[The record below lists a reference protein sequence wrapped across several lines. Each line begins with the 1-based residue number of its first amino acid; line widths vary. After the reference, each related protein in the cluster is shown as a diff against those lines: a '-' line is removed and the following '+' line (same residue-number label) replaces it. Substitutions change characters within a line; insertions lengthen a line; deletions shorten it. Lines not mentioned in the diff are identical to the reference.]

1 MAFARQ
7 FSPFSSSQQR
17 GASRE
22 MGDHWSKNELD
33 DKLRRPTWLDDDAD
47 WQTPFG
53 QDYDPNDLYG
63 NLDFTPEFAGG
74 AGKGASDAWQR
85 PGASGKDDKKRT
97 TSLNARCGADGS
109 GRVWSDK
116 DQKCVDPAE
125 VNGCEEGSSPDPETG
140 ECVPDESTDPTYDDP
155 FTGTFTAPTERPWP
169 TAPEWRGPD
178 IPDVGDFGYEEWQA
192 PDKFKAPTM
201 EEAQAAPGFKM
212 RMDQGRKALEA
223 SAAAKGVLRSGKTYT
238 DLMDY
243 GQQMGEMGYEDVYR
257 RRSGEYDR
265 SRRNLERDYQTGYGR
280 ERDIYNIGRE
290 NVLGRYAS
298 ELGEEQRRYRPKE
311 QQWAME
317 AGNIPT
323 ARTQDYNRAWDRFR
337 ADEDRFERQQA
348 KENAWKRYLA
358 EQKGPAPGSYRPAG

>member
-1 MAFARQ
+1 MASPYDYHRSTLPARNR
-7 FSPFSSSQQR
+7 PFS
-17 GASRE
+17 GE
-22 MGDHWSKNELD
+22 MGDQFSKTEMDNL
-33 DKLRRPTWLDDDAD
+33 LRRPTYLDDDAD

-63 NLDFTPEFAGG
+63 NLDYTPPFAGG
-74 AGKGASDAWQR
+74 AGEGASDVWQR
-85 PGASGKDDKKRT
+85 AGDPLARRKSEEQ
-97 TSLNARCGADGS
+97 SLNDRCGDGKIWDD
-109 GRVWSDK
+109 VTK
-116 DQKCVDPAE
+116 TCI
-125 VNGCEEGSSPDPETG
+125 PDPNASDVGGGETKK
-140 ECVPDESTDPTYDDP
+140 PTYADP

-178 IPDVGDFGYEEWQA
+178 IPDVGDFDYEAWQA
-192 PDKFKAPTM
+192 PDEFKAPTM

-238 DLMDY
+238 DLMNY

-280 ERDIYNIGRE
+280 ATDIYNVGRE
-290 NVLGRYAS
+290 NVLGRYGL

-311 QQWAME
+311 EQWAME

-358 EQKGPAPGSYRPAG
+358 EQKGPAPGSYRPA

>member
-33 DKLRRPTWLDDDAD
+33 DKLRRPTYLDDDSD

-53 QDYDPNDLYG
+53 QDYDPNDLYS
-63 NLDFTPEFAGG
+63 NLDVTPGFAGG
-74 AGKGASDAWQR
+74 AGEGASNKWQYGGKTPPDQ
-85 PGASGKDDKKRT
+85 PG
-97 TSLNARCGADGS
+97 L
-109 GRVWSDK
+109 
-116 DQKCVDPAE
+116 AE
-125 VNGCEEGSSPDPETG
+125 VNGCEEGSSKDPETG
-140 ECVPDESTDPTYDDP
+140 ECVPDESTDPTYDAA
-155 FTGTFTAPTERPWP
+155 FTGKFTAPTERPWP

-298 ELGEEQRRYRPKE
+298 EFAEEQSRYEPRAK
-311 QQWAME
+311 QWAME
-317 AGNIPT
+317 AGNIPS
-323 ARTQDYNRAWDRFR
+323 ARTQDYNREGDRFR
-337 ADEDRFERQQA
+337 ADEARFERQQA